1 MPLLLPTALTMGVD
15 PMHFSMVMIMT
26 LTIGLITPPVGV
38 CLFVAIKLANVDMF
52 RLTRAVGPF
61 LLAELGVVILMVFF
75 PVISTGLVS
84 LTR

>member
-1 MPLLLPTALTMGVD
+1 
-15 PMHFSMVMIMT
+15 MHFSMVMIMT

-38 CLFVAIKLANVDMF
+38 CLFVAIKLADVDMF
-52 RLTRAVGPF
+52 RLARAVGPF
-61 LLAELGVVILMVFF
+61 LLAELVVVILMVFF